1 LRDSFFHMPEL
12 PEVEAA
18 RKQLAAAAEGKVIER
33 LRLLH
38 PALAKR
44 IIAARLRKLKGR
56 RIERVERRGKHQLL
70 HLDDGRTLAIHFRMN
85 GDWNIGVV
93 GEPEPRFT
101 RASLELED
109 GTRVALT
116 DMRALSTVE
125 LFDEGEGDPELGPE
139 PGDPAFNA
147 ITLGVA
153 LARRRGAIKP
163 ALLDQHMVAG
173 IGNIYAAEALWLAK
187 ISPRAKAA
195 SLSAHRRERLIQAIR
210 DVLSDAPAGRYW
222 ATHEGSRWNVYD
234 REGEKCPRCGA
245 TIRRIVQAG
254 RSTFYCPVDQKS

>member
-1 LRDSFFHMPEL
+1 MPEL

-18 RKQLAAAAEGKVIER
+18 RKQLAAAAEGKVIAR

-44 IIAARLRKLKGR
+44 ITAARLRKLKGR

-70 HLDDGRTLAIHFRMN
+70 HLDDGRTLAVHFRMN
-85 GDWNIGVV
+85 GDWDIGVV
-93 GEPEPRFT
+93 GAPEPRFT

-125 LFDEGEGDPELGPE
+125 LFDEGEGDPDLGPE

-173 IGNIYAAEALWLAK
+173 IGNIYAAEALWLAR

>member
-1 LRDSFFHMPEL
+1 MPEL

-44 IIAARLRKLKGR
+44 ITAARLRKLKGR

>member
-1 LRDSFFHMPEL
+1 MPEL

-18 RKQLAAAAEGKVIER
+18 RKQLATAAEGKVIAR

-38 PALAKR
+38 PSLAKR
-44 IIAARLRKLKGR
+44 ITPARLRKLKGR

-85 GDWNIGVV
+85 GDWDIGAV
-93 GEPEPRFT
+93 GDDEPRFT

-125 LFDEGEGDPELGPE
+125 LFDEGQGDPKLGPE
-139 PGDPAFNA
+139 PSDLAFNA
-147 ITLGVA
+147 DSLGVA

-187 ISPRAKAA
+187 ISPKAKAA

-210 DVLSDAPAGRYW
+210 EVLGDAPAGRYW
-222 ATHEGSRWNVYD
+222 AKHEGSRWNVYD

>member
-1 LRDSFFHMPEL
+1 MPEL

-18 RKQLAAAAEGKVIER
+18 RKLLAKAAEGRTIAR

-44 IIAARLRKLKGR
+44 ITPGKLRGLKGR

-70 HLDDGRTLAIHFRMN
+70 HLDDGRTIAIHFRMN
-85 GDWNIGVV
+85 GDWEIGKLSDV
-93 GEPEPRFT
+93 EPRFT
-101 RASLELED
+101 RASIELEN

-125 LFDEGEGDPELGPE
+125 LFDKGEGDPELGPE
-139 PGDPAFNA
+139 PSDPAFNA
-147 ITLGVA
+147 DTLGVS

-163 ALLDQHMVAG
+163 ALLDQKMVAG
-173 IGNIYAAEALWLAK
+173 IGNIYASESLWVAK
-187 ISPRAKAA
+187 ISPKAKAA
-195 SLSAHRRERLIQAIR
+195 SLSAHRRDKLVAAIR
-210 DVLSDAPAGRYW
+210 EVLDDAPAGRYQ
-222 ATHEGSRWNVYD
+222 ARRESSRWHVYD
-234 REGEKCPRCGA
+234 REGEKCSRCGA

>member
-1 LRDSFFHMPEL
+1 MPEL

-18 RKQLAAAAEGKVIER
+18 RKQLATAAEGKVIAR

-38 PALAKR
+38 PSLAKR
-44 IIAARLRKLKGR
+44 ITPARLRKLKGR

-85 GDWNIGVV
+85 GDWNIGAV
-93 GEPEPRFT
+93 GDDEPRFT

-125 LFDEGEGDPELGPE
+125 LFDEGQGDPKLGPE
-139 PGDPAFNA
+139 PSDLAFNA
-147 ITLGVA
+147 DSLGVA

-187 ISPRAKAA
+187 ISPKAKAA

-210 DVLSDAPAGRYW
+210 EVLGDAPAGRYW
-222 ATHEGSRWNVYD
+222 AKHEGSRWNVYD

>member
-1 LRDSFFHMPEL
+1 MPEL
-12 PEVEAA
+12 PEVEEA
-18 RKQLAAAAEGKVIER
+18 RTRLAKVAEGRTIAR

-44 IIAARLRKLKGR
+44 ITAGKLRGLAGR

-70 HLDDGRTLAIHFRMN
+70 QLDDGRTIAIHFRLN
-85 GDWNIGVV
+85 GDWEIGNV
-93 GEPEPRFT
+93 GDEEPRFT

-125 LFDEGEGDPELGPE
+125 LFDAGEGALELGPE
-139 PGDPAFNA
+139 PTDPAFNA
-147 ITLGVA
+147 DTLGVA
-153 LARRRGAIKP
+153 LARRSGEIKP
-163 ALLDQHMVAG
+163 ALLDQKMVAG
-173 IGNIYAAEALWLAK
+173 IGNIYACEALWVAR
-187 ISPRAKAA
+187 ISPRARAA
-195 SLSAHRRERLIQAIR
+195 SLSAHRRERLVQAIR
-210 DVLSDAPAGRYW
+210 EVLSDAPAGRY
-222 ATHEGSRWNVYD
+222 AAKHEGSKWNVYD

-254 RSTFYCPVDQKS
+254 RSTYYCPVDQKS

>member
-1 LRDSFFHMPEL
+1 MPEL

-18 RKQLAAAAEGKVIER
+18 RRALARVAEGQTIAR

-38 PALAKR
+38 PSLAR
-44 IIAARLRKLKGR
+44 RVTPARRRLLAGR
-56 RIERVERRGKHQLL
+56 LIERVERRGKHQLL

-85 GDWNIGVV
+85 GDWDIGAVSD
-93 GEPEPRFT
+93 PEPRFM
-101 RASLELED
+101 RASLELES

-125 LFDEGEGDPELGPE
+125 LFDEGEGAPELGPE
-139 PGDPAFNA
+139 PSDPAFNA
-147 ITLGVA
+147 HTLGVA

-163 ALLDQHMVAG
+163 ALLDQKMVAG
-173 IGNIYAAEALWLAK
+173 IGNIYASEALWVAK
-187 ISPRAKAA
+187 ISPKAKAA
-195 SLSAHRRERLIQAIR
+195 SLSAHRRERLVQAIR
-210 DVLSDAPAGRYW
+210 EVLFDAPAGRYW
-222 ATHEGSRWNVYD
+222 AKHEDSRWNVYD

-254 RSTFYCPVDQKS
+254 RSTYYCPVDQKS

>member
-1 LRDSFFHMPEL
+1 MPEL

-18 RKQLAAAAEGKVIER
+18 RKQLATAAEGKVIAR

-44 IIAARLRKLKGR
+44 ITPARLRTLAGR

-70 HLDDGRTLAIHFRMN
+70 HLDNGRTLAIHFRMN
-85 GDWNIGVV
+85 GDWSIGAV

-125 LFDEGEGDPELGPE
+125 LFDEGEGAPELGPE
-139 PGDPAFNA
+139 PSDPAFNA
-147 ITLGVA
+147 STLGVA

-222 ATHEGSRWNVYD
+222 AKHEGSRWNVYD

>member
-1 LRDSFFHMPEL
+1 MPEL

-18 RKQLAAAAEGKVIER
+18 RKLLAKAAEGKTIAR

-44 IIAARLRKLKGR
+44 ITPGKLRGLKGR

-70 HLDDGRTLAIHFRMN
+70 HLDDGRTIAIHFRMN
-85 GDWNIGVV
+85 GDWEIGKV
-93 GEPEPRFT
+93 GDEEPRFT
-101 RASLELED
+101 RASIELEN

-125 LFDEGEGDPELGPE
+125 LFDKGEGDPELGPE
-139 PGDPAFNA
+139 PSDPAFNA
-147 ITLGVA
+147 DSLGVS

-163 ALLDQHMVAG
+163 ALLDQKMVAG
-173 IGNIYAAEALWLAK
+173 IGNIYASEAMWVAK
-187 ISPRAKAA
+187 ISPKAKAS
-195 SLSAHRRERLIQAIR
+195 SLSAHRRDKLVAAIR
-210 DVLSDAPAGRYW
+210 EVLDDAPAGRYQ
-222 ATHEGSRWNVYD
+222 ALRESSRWNVYD
-234 REGEKCPRCGA
+234 REGEKCSRCGA
-245 TIRRIVQAG
+245 TIKRIVQAG

>member
-1 LRDSFFHMPEL
+1 MPEL
-12 PEVEAA
+12 PEVEEA
-18 RKQLAAAAEGKVIER
+18 RTRLAKVAEGRTIAR

-44 IIAARLRKLKGR
+44 ITAGKLRGLKGR

-70 HLDDGRTLAIHFRMN
+70 HLDDGRTIAIHFRMN
-85 GDWNIGVV
+85 GDWEIGRV
-93 GEPEPRFT
+93 GDEEPRFT

-125 LFDEGEGDPELGPE
+125 LFDVGEGALDLGPE
-139 PGDPAFNA
+139 PTDPAFNA
-147 ITLGVA
+147 DTLGVA
-153 LARRRGAIKP
+153 LARRSGEIKP
-163 ALLDQHMVAG
+163 ALLDQKMVAG
-173 IGNIYAAEALWLAK
+173 IGNIYASEALWVAK
-187 ISPRAKAA
+187 ISPRARAA
-195 SLSAHRRERLIQAIR
+195 SLSAHRRDRLVQAIR
-210 DVLSDAPAGRYW
+210 EVLSDAPEGRYQ
-222 ATHEGSRWNVYD
+222 AKREGSRWNVYD

-254 RSTFYCPVDQKS
+254 RSTYYCPVDQKS

>member
-1 LRDSFFHMPEL
+1 MPEL

-18 RKQLAAAAEGKVIER
+18 RKRLAAAAEGRVIVR

-38 PALAKR
+38 PSLAKR
-44 IIAARLRKLKGR
+44 IAPARLRKLQGR

-85 GDWNIGVV
+85 GDWNIGAV
-93 GEPEPRFT
+93 GDDEPRFT
-101 RASLELED
+101 RASLELES

-125 LFDEGEGDPELGPE
+125 LFDVGEGDPELGPE

-147 ITLGVA
+147 DTLGVA

-187 ISPRAKAA
+187 ISPKAKSA

-210 DVLSDAPAGRYW
+210 DVLGDAPAGRYW
-222 ATHEGSRWNVYD
+222 AKHEGSRWNVYD
-234 REGEKCPRCGA
+234 REGERCPRCGA